1 MCCIAA
7 ALCSVMFLLDHVD
20 DVLLFFYHRWRFCAR
35 KKLNSPIY
43 ALRFVCITPSSI
55 LHKTVLDIK

>member
-7 ALCSVMFLLDHVD
+7 AVMFLLDHVD
-20 DVLLFFYHRWRFCAR
+20 DVFVFLSQMEILCNEEIEF
-35 KKLNSPIY
+35 SY

>member
-7 ALCSVMFLLDHVD
+7 AVMFLLDDVD
-20 DVLLFFYHRWRFCAR
+20 DVLLFLLQMEILCQEEIEF
-35 KKLNSPIY
+35 SY

-55 LHKTVLDIK
+55 LHKTVLNIK

>member
-7 ALCSVMFLLDHVD
+7 AVMFLLDDVD
-20 DVLLFFYHRWRFCAR
+20 DVLLFFLSQMEILCNEEIEF
-35 KKLNSPIY
+35 SY

>member
-1 MCCIAA
+1 M
-7 ALCSVMFLLDHVD
+7 
-20 DVLLFFYHRWRFCAR
+20 
-35 KKLNSPIY
+35 KKLEFSY